1 MEEKRQLKSG
11 FTTGTCAA
19 AAAMA
24 AAQALAGGGKRE
36 YVSLMTPGGREAA
49 FEVLWQPE
57 CGEKAGGGQDGFWP
71 GSESPEKQ
79 ICMVRKDSGDDPDVT
94 NGRLLRRERSEGG
107 GERRRASRNL
117 QRPFAEPFRISDR
130 RNRGW
135 TGDKE
140 GPEMPGWL
148 SGH

>member
-24 AAQALAGGGKRE
+24 AAQALAGGRKRE

-57 CGEKAGGGQDGFWP
+57 CVASGLVLKAQ
-71 GSESPEKQ
+71 
-79 ICMVRKDSGDDPDVT
+79 
-94 NGRLLRRERSEGG
+94 RS
-107 GERRRASRNL
+107 RYA
-117 QRPFAEPFRISDR
+117 
-130 RNRGW
+130 W
-135 TGDKE
+135 
-140 GPEMPGWL
+140 
-148 SGH
+148 